1 MMATIKQFK
10 NLIMLVLGIFLLL
23 TLYLNTHIIQTGYTG
38 VLVRFGQIDER
49 PVPSGQLTFTTPFVE
64 RIYRVNNRQQ
74 EYCTSNKIWG
84 ETSDRTPVYAN
95 DVSVT
100 YQIAADRS
108 AWIYANVSDYTNSLL
123 TDGLIASAV
132 KSAMVELSPLD
143 VTNRA
148 KIEPLVLKKLSE
160 SLAGKYGA
168 DTVYVNKVIIN
179 DMDFET
185 VYNEAIRAK
194 SIAAQ
199 EQARAEILN
208 QTSIAKAEADKKVA
222 LLRAEAEAEKIRIAA
237 TAQAEANRLIQESI
251 TSELIEQRKIEKWD
265 GKLPTVM
272 GGNPNLLLGDLK

>member
-148 KIEPLVLKKLSE
+148 KIEP

-185 VYNEAIRAK
+185 AYNEAIRAK

-199 EQARAEILN
+199 EQARAEIQN
-208 QTSIAKAEADKKVA
+208 QAAIAKAEADKKVA
-222 LLRAEAEAEKIRIAA
+222 LLEAEAEAEKIRIAA
-237 TAQAEANRLIQESI
+237 TAQAEANHLIQESI

>member
-160 SLAGKYGA
+160 SLTGKYGA

-185 VYNEAIRAK
+185 AYNEAVRAK

-199 EQARAEILN
+199 EQARAEIQN
-208 QTSIAKAEADKKVA
+208 QAAIAKAEADKKVA
-222 LLRAEAEAEKIRIAA
+222 LLEAEAEAEKIRIAA
-237 TAQAEANRLIQESI
+237 TAQAEANHLIQESI
-251 TSELIEQRKIEKWD
+251 SSELIELRKIEKWD

>member
-160 SLAGKYGA
+160 SLTGKYGA

-222 LLRAEAEAEKIRIAA
+222 LLIAEAEAEKNRIAA

-251 TSELIEQRKIEKWD
+251 SSELIEQRKIEKWD